1 MADAA
6 PNPKAFPLADAKL
19 TVTILDLIQQAT
31 NYKQLKKGAN
41 EATKTLNRGISEFI
55 VMAADAEPLEI
66 LLHLPLLCEDKNV
79 PYVFVASKQALG
91 RATGVSRPVI
101 ACSVLTNE
109 GSQLKNQINEL
120 RNKIEQLLI

>member
-1 MADAA
+1 MRL
-6 PNPKAFPLADAKL
+6 FPRSPPPFPAS
-19 TVTILDLIQQAT
+19 Q
-31 NYKQLKKGAN
+31 
-41 EATKTLNRGISEFI
+41 
-55 VMAADAEPLEI
+55 
-66 LLHLPLLCEDKNV
+66 NV